1 MKAIV
6 YDAPRRFTNREI
18 ETPRALGYLE
28 SGKVKVD
35 GLVSHEIP
43 LQDYDKALE
52 LAWARQEI
60 KIAIIP

>member
-52 LAWARQEI
+52 LAWTRQEI

>member
-6 YDAPRRFTNREI
+6 YDAPRRFTNRKI

-35 GLVSHEIP
+35 GLVTHEIP